1 MSAPSERGATPLQRF
16 VGWGGGVL
24 LLALL
29 AVAPPS
35 LQLTLLALLLAAG
48 AASLAYL
55 KPMWVVYFV
64 TALVPIETVVVKLVP
79 GPDQLA
85 LAAQFVGE
93 AAIAGTLL
101 LVLTRRALGSG
112 SWRATPLDLP
122 LLLLI
127 ATTLVSLLLNGT
139 DGAGLLAGALNL
151 RVLLRYLGLFYLV
164 VNLAPTPRQV
174 QTIVRIV
181 LALGALNVIVGLLQ
195 WGVGEPF
202 RSLFLPNV
210 NDASFLG
217 QTRRSALVGRGREI
231 GAVFGTA
238 GDTLFFGLFLVV
250 VTALFLGTVRRVTL
264 ATLLSLGA
272 LATAVGMSFARAAV
286 LAWLLVALIAYRW
299 RYGLATALLVALIGG
314 LSLALLL
321 VAATGDDEPF
331 VNPRRGEQSI
341 VQNLTGVFSANYI
354 ARARN
359 QRLGHLIG
367 TIPTIVLHR
376 PLFGFGPDQ
385 DRTVEALNAATPSF
399 LLFEARS
406 DGFEDVYWM
415 ALIAYYGLAGA
426 GAFAAVLLIMARS
439 ALRTL
444 RRSTNPQTRGMAIT
458 VISLSAATALL
469 MFIYRV
475 PEFRIYATYLWL
487 FPALLYSLDRHDRL
501 AGVQTPE
508 GTAP

>member
-1 MSAPSERGATPLQRF
+1 MSTPSGRGASPRQRL
-16 VGWGGGVL
+16 VGWGG
-24 LLALL
+24 LALL
-29 AVAPPS
+29 LTLVAVAPPS

-48 AASLAYL
+48 AASVAYL
-55 KPMWVVYFV
+55 KPMWVIYFV
-64 TALVPIETVVVKLVP
+64 TGLVPIETVVAKFVP

-93 AAIAGTLL
+93 AAIAGTLV

-112 SWRATPLDLP
+112 RWRATPLDLP

-127 ATTLVSLLLNGT
+127 AATLVSLLISGA

-164 VNLAPTPRQV
+164 VNLAPTPHQV
-174 QTIVRIV
+174 RTIVRIV
-181 LALGALNVIVGLLQ
+181 LALGALNVVIGLLQ

-202 RSLFLPNV
+202 RSLFLPDA

-217 QTRRSALVGRGREI
+217 QSRSSALVGRGREI

-238 GDTLFFGLFLVV
+238 GDTLFFGLYLVV
-250 VTALFLGTVRRVTL
+250 VTALFLGTVRRITV

-272 LATAVGMSFARAAV
+272 LAAAVAMSFARAAA

-299 RYGLATALLVALIGG
+299 RYGLATTLLVALLGG

-341 VQNLTGVFSANYI
+341 VQNLTGVFSATYI

-367 TIPTIVLHR
+367 TIPTVVLHR
-376 PLFGFGPDQ
+376 PLFGFGPDPE
-385 DRTVEALNAATPSF
+385 RTLEAINAATPSF
-399 LLFEARS
+399 LLFEARLN
-406 DGFEDVYWM
+406 GFEDVYWM

-439 ALRTL
+439 AVRILG
-444 RRSTNPQTRGMAIT
+444 RSERPQTRGMAIT
-458 VISLSAATALL
+458 VICLSAATALL

-475 PEFRIYATYLWL
+475 PEFRIYAYYLWL
-487 FPALLYSLDRHDRL
+487 FPALLYSLDRHERL
-501 AGVQTPE
+501 AG
-508 GTAP
+508 GRAG